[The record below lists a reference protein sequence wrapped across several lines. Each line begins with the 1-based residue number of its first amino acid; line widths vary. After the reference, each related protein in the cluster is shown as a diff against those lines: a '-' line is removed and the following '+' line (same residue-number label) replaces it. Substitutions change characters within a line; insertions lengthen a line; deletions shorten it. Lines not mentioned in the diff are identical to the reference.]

1 MQRDSLL
8 YMIRR
13 KLQVVGSYV
22 FPDWLLSK
30 LYSIILLGR
39 IVNLDNPQTF
49 NEKIQWLKI
58 YKFPKDPLIIQC
70 ADKYRVK
77 EYLNEKSLG
86 DREVP
91 LLGVWE
97 KTEDVPWE
105 ALPNSFVLK
114 CNHGCAYNIVVRNK
128 KLANR
133 IEIFKQ
139 LNEWL
144 KEDFGR
150 FNVEPHYSHIKKRLI
165 LCEEF
170 LGDKITDYKFFC
182 FNGLPKFMY
191 VSTDLIHDREA
202 EIGFFNLDGSKM
214 AMKRNDYKDLESV
227 KLPSKYDQ
235 MLSDAKKLCEGFEFV
250 RVDFFVLP
258 QKYYF
263 AEMTFTPG
271 GGMIPFN
278 PREYDFKIGCMLNI
292 KK

>member
-1 MQRDSLL
+1 MRRDSLL

-13 KLQVVGSYV
+13 KLQVVASYV
-22 FPDWLLSK
+22 FPDWFLSK
-30 LYSIILLGR
+30 VYSKIILGR
-39 IVNLDNPQTF
+39 GVDLNNPQTF

-58 YKFPKDPLIIQC
+58 YKFPKNPLVIQC

-77 EYLNEKSLG
+77 EYLDEKSLR

-97 KTEDVPWE
+97 KTDDIPWE

-128 KLANR
+128 KLVNR
-133 IEIFKQ
+133 AEIYTQ
-139 LNEWL
+139 LEEWL

-150 FNVEPHYSHIKKRLI
+150 YNVEPHYSQIKKHFI

-182 FNGLPKFMY
+182 FNGSPKFMY

-214 AMKRNDYKDLESV
+214 PMKRDDYKDLESIR
-227 KLPSKYDQ
+227 LPPLYDR
-235 MLSDAKKLCEGFEFV
+235 MLSDAKRLCEGFEFV

-258 QKYYF
+258 RGYYF

-278 PREYDFKIGCMLNI
+278 PSEYDLEVGHMLMI
-292 KK
+292 EK

>member
-39 IVNLDNPQTF
+39 MVNLDNPQTF

-250 RVDFFVLP
+250 RVDFFCLTPKVL
-258 QKYYF
+258 F
-263 AEMTFTPG
+263 
-271 GGMIPFN
+271 
-278 PREYDFKIGCMLNI
+278 C
-292 KK
+292 